1 MTVFAPGKALGQ
13 RHTLRAKHRNIFSLC
28 IFWSLTCPKKS
39 KFMDTWKLL
48 SRAVTSLL
56 PLLFIFFFS
65 FFYFKYYSNF
75 FIFYFLFFN
84 WFLFTRDQTYA
95 LLLDAWQFS
104 NLKKIILILKYN
116 IKNFNKM
123 KIQQMLSVG
132 CNGKTQ
138 KKIIFINQRQ

>member
-1 MTVFAPGKALGQ
+1 
-13 RHTLRAKHRNIFSLC
+13 
-28 IFWSLTCPKKS
+28 
-39 KFMDTWKLL
+39 MDTWKLL